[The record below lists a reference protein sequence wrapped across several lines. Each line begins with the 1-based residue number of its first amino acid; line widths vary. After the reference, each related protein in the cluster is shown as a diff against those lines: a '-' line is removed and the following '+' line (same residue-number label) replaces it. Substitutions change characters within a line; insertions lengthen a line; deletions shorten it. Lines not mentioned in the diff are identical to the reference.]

1 MIPPS
6 AATEAT
12 VSLADIGAYYERL
25 GVRPQATQAE
35 IRSAYRA
42 LARRH
47 HPDTRGGRPS
57 PEMAAINEAWSVLS
71 DPARRARYDAD
82 LRVGADVPVSRVRD
96 DRSTTSYV
104 HVPSA
109 TPARFP
115 WRFVLFLVV
124 IATAAILVLGA
135 LTNGSEPAP
144 IDNLVQVGSCVDI
157 DDARGEAFEVPCDG
171 LHEAEVKEI
180 VPFDGVCSTGLIG
193 YRDRQ
198 GMGKVCVVVR

>member
-1 MIPPS
+1 MP
-6 AATEAT
+6 
-12 VSLADIGAYYERL
+12 RH
-25 GVRPQATQAE
+25 ATQAE

-82 LRVGADVPVSRVRD
+82 LRVGVDDTSVSGRWSTASDTPTPRRPVDV
-96 DRSTTSYV
+96 
-104 HVPSA
+104 

-115 WRFVLFLVV
+115 WRFVLGLVV
-124 IATAAILVLGA
+124 VAATTILVLGA
-135 LTNGSEPAP
+135 ITDGGGPAP
-144 IDNLVQVGSCVDI
+144 VDNLLQVGSCVDL
-157 DDARGEAFEVPCDG
+157 DDSRGEAFEVACDG
-171 LHEAEVKEI
+171 LEEAEVAEI
-180 VPFDGVCSTGLIG
+180 VPFDGVCTGGRPG